1 MSRRRSR
8 ASFLAL
14 FAAGVA
20 VVVVATLAGTV
31 MAILGGELACLGGGG
46 GSAAAAP
53 ATRAAVEE
61 IPPGRLQIF
70 QAAGREIDIDW
81 TFLASIGEQ
90 ECGSGS
96 CSGVNSSGCAGPM
109 QIAYVRG
116 SACSPGSDPT
126 IWERYK
132 IDGDGDGVT
141 DINDPADAIFT
152 AARLLRRVFS
162 APPAG
167 GSYAAYRQAACGY
180 YGACADSVANYAD
193 EVMARAVSYGFRGK
207 GAPRLVNA
215 KAADPAAS
223 GGGSSCGASTSGNA
237 SGNEIVRIAQ
247 SQLGHT
253 ESPLGS
259 NCTPYGPCVEW
270 CSLFVAWV
278 WERAGVPLKGGTA
291 PYAYSGSIYEWA
303 KAHEAGPSLPGGPA
317 PGESPFSTATP
328 NGARVLPPTATPSPG
343 DAVLFGTGPTDSDH
357 IGIVERVF
365 PSGQITTI
373 DGNYSDRVARVG
385 PFLPS
390 RAVKSGEP
398 APILGYAQPPGVGGA
413 SVGAVR

>member
-8 ASFLAL
+8 TSLLAL
-14 FAAGVA
+14 FAAGAAAIVM
-20 VVVVATLAGTV
+20 ATLAGTV
-31 MAILGGELACLGGGG
+31 MAILGGDLACLGGGG
-46 GSAAAAP
+46 GNAAATP

-61 IPPGRLQIF
+61 IPPGRLRIF
-70 QAAGREIDIDW
+70 QAAGRRIDIDW

-90 ECGSGS
+90 ECASGN

-116 SACSPGSDPT
+116 SACSPGSGPT
-126 IWERYK
+126 IWETYK
-132 IDGDGDGVT
+132 VDGDGDGVT

-152 AARLLRRVFS
+152 AARILRKVLG

-180 YGACADSVANYAD
+180 YGACADSSANYAD

-207 GAPRLVNA
+207 GAPPPVDA
-215 KAADPAAS
+215 KVTEPATS
-223 GGGSSCGASTSGNA
+223 GGGSSCGASA
-237 SGNEIVRIAQ
+237 SGSASGSEIVRIAE
-247 SQLGHT
+247 SQLGRT

-259 NCTPYGPCVEW
+259 NCNPYGPCVEW

-278 WERAGVPLKGGTA
+278 WEKAGVPLRGGTA

-303 KAHEAGPSLPGGPA
+303 KAHESRPSLPGASA

-328 NGARVLPPTATPSPG
+328 NGARVLPATATPAPG
-343 DAVLFGTGPTDSDH
+343 DAVLFGAGPANSDH

-365 PSGQITTI
+365 PGGQIVTI

-390 RAVKSGEP
+390 RAVDSGEP
-398 APILGYAQPPGVGGA
+398 APIFGYAQPPGVEAQTAG
-413 SVGAVR
+413 SVR

>member
-1 MSRRRSR
+1 MSRRGSR
-8 ASFLAL
+8 VPILAL
-14 FAAGVA
+14 FATGIAT
-20 VVVVATLAGTV
+20 VVVATLAGTV

-46 GSAAAAP
+46 GSAVAAP

-61 IPPGRLQIF
+61 ILPARLQIF
-70 QAAGREIDIDW
+70 QAAGRRIDIDW
-81 TFLASIGEQ
+81 AFLASIGTQ
-90 ECGSGS
+90 ECGSGN

-109 QIAYVRG
+109 QIAYVPG
-116 SACSPGSDPT
+116 SACSPGSGPT
-126 IWERYK
+126 LWERYK
-132 IDGDGDGVT
+132 LDGDGDGIV

-152 AARLLRRVFS
+152 AARILREALS
-162 APPAG
+162 APPVG

-193 EVMARAVSYGFRGK
+193 EVMARAVSYGFRGE
-207 GAPRLVNA
+207 GAPPPVDA
-215 KAADPAAS
+215 KAAEPATS
-223 GGGSSCGASTSGNA
+223 GGSSCGAAYSGSA
-237 SGNEIVRIAQ
+237 SANEIVRIAQ
-247 SQLGHT
+247 SQLGRA

-278 WERAGVPLKGGTA
+278 WERAGVPLRGGTA

-303 KAHEAGPSLPGGPA
+303 KAHEAGPSLSGAPA
-317 PGESPFSTATP
+317 PGESPFLAATP
-328 NGARVLPPTATPSPG
+328 NGPRVLPATATPGPG
-343 DAVLFGTGPTDSDH
+343 DAVLFGTGPADSDH
-357 IGIVERVF
+357 IAIVERVF

-390 RAVKSGEP
+390 RAVESGEP
-398 APILGYAQPPGVGGA
+398 APIFGYAQPPGVGAQATG
-413 SVGAVR
+413 SVR